1 MAAPAPTM
9 KAPKSGVTV
18 RMYRQGLG
26 DCFLLAFPPS
36 RGSRTRFMLIDCG
49 VLLGTPGGDG
59 RVREVAG
66 HILKSTGGR
75 VDVLVATHEH
85 WDHLSGFE
93 QARDLFDK
101 LKIGE
106 VWVAWTE
113 DLQDEVSRSLR
124 RERAAALRA
133 LTATV
138 THLRA
143 NGDAGDAGDAR
154 AIESTRKADGLASV
168 LGFFGDLGAD
178 GKPSGIERA
187 MDYVVGRG
195 KPPRYR
201 TPGEGPL
208 SVPGAAGVRVY
219 VLGPPKDLGFLK
231 RSDPRKAEAYEARLA
246 LDEKTAFVSAVLQAQ
261 DKAGEL
267 GDRGMSPEEKAV
279 ARLAFPFDKAFRVKT
294 EDAKQDPF
302 FQELYYGLP
311 DQGAPGQSSE
321 KALKWRRIES
331 DWLGSAGSLALKLDS
346 DTNNTS
352 LALAIELVP
361 SGKVLL
367 FPGDA
372 QAGNWNSWHELK
384 WPRKGDPD
392 HPVTAADLMSRTVL
406 YKVGHHA
413 SHNATLRDKGLELMG
428 DPDLVAMIP
437 VDETMAHKPKGGSP
451 KGWDM
456 PFPPLLKRLK
466 EKTNG
471 RVLRVDQGLPK
482 RPSKVPAGEWK
493 RFTNCC
499 DENELYID
507 FTVEGKPRPE

>member
-1 MAAPAPTM
+1 MADPTPTM

-36 RGSRTRFMLIDCG
+36 RGSRPRFMLIDCG
-49 VLLGTPGGDG
+49 VLLGTPGGAE
-59 RVREVAG
+59 RVRAVVA
-66 HILKSTGGR
+66 HILQSTGGR
-75 VDVLVATHEH
+75 IDVLVATHEH

-93 QARDLFDK
+93 QARDLFDQ

-113 DLQDEVSRSLR
+113 DPEDPVSRSLR
-124 RERAAALRA
+124 RDRANALRA

-138 THLRA
+138 ARLRES
-143 NGDAGDAGDAR
+143 GDEDALR
-154 AIESTRKADGLASV
+154 RADGMSSV
-168 LGFFGDLGAD
+168 LGFFGDPSSLGAA
-178 GKPSGIERA
+178 GKPSGIEQA
-187 MDYVVGRG
+187 MDYAVGRG

-208 SVPGAAGVRVY
+208 PIPGAAGARVY
-219 VLGPPKDLGFLK
+219 VLGPPKDLDFLK
-231 RSDPRKAEAYEARLA
+231 RSDPRSGEAYEARLA
-246 LDEKTAFVSAVLQAQ
+246 LDEKAAFVSAVLHAQ
-261 DKAGEL
+261 ERRGER
-267 GDRGMSPEEKAV
+267 DMSPEEKA
-279 ARLAFPFDKAFRVKT
+279 AAKLAFPFDKVFRVAP
-294 EDAKQDPF
+294 EDAKKDGF
-302 FQELYYGLP
+302 FQELYYGF
-311 DQGAPGQSSE
+311 PGPATGPGHPTE
-321 KALKWRRIES
+321 EDLEWRRIDT
-331 DWLGSAGSLALKLDS
+331 DWMGSAGSLALKLDS

-372 QAGNWNSWHELK
+372 QAGNWNSWHKLE
-384 WPRKGDPD
+384 WPRQGSAGGSKD
-392 HPVTAADLMSRTVL
+392 PVTIADLLNRTVL

-413 SHNATLRDKGLELMG
+413 SHNATLREKGLEMMAH
-428 DPDLVAMIP
+428 PDLVAMIP
-437 VDETMAHKPKGGSP
+437 VDEQMAHKPKGGSP

-456 PFPPLLKRLK
+456 PFPPLLKRLE

-471 RVLRVDQGLPK
+471 RVLRVDRGLPE

-493 RFTNCC
+493 GFASRCAE
-499 DENELYID
+499 DDLYLD
-507 FTVEGKPRPE
+507 FTVEG

>member
-1 MAAPAPTM
+1 MATPAPTM
-9 KAPKSGVTV
+9 KAPDSGVTV

-36 RGSRTRFMLIDCG
+36 RGSRPRFMLIDCG

-66 HILKSTGGR
+66 HILESTGGQI
-75 VDVLVATHEH
+75 DVLVATHEH

-93 QARDLFDK
+93 QARDLFDQ

-113 DLQDEVSRSLR
+113 DPEDPVSRSLR

-138 THLRA
+138 SHLRM
-143 NGDAGDAGDAR
+143 NGDAGD
-154 AIESTRKADGLASV
+154 IESARKADSIAPV
-168 LGFFGDLGAD
+168 LGFFGDLGVD

-201 TPGEGPL
+201 APGEGPF

-219 VLGPPKDLGFLK
+219 VLGPPKDLDFLK
-231 RSDPRKAEAYEARLA
+231 RSDPRKGEAYEARLA
-246 LDEKTAFVSAVLQAQ
+246 LDEKTAFVSAVLHAQ
-261 DKAGEL
+261 EKTGE
-267 GDRGMSPEEKAV
+267 RPMSPEEQEV
-279 ARLAFPFDKAFRVKT
+279 ARLAFPFDKVFRVDPK
-294 EDAKQDPF
+294 DARQDPF
-302 FQELYYGLP
+302 FQELYYG
-311 DQGAPGQSSE
+311 ASGQPSE
-321 KALKWRRIES
+321 KDREWRRIES
-331 DWLGSAGSLALKLDS
+331 DWMGSAGSLALKLDS

-372 QAGNWNSWHELK
+372 QAGNWNSWHKLE
-384 WPRKGDPD
+384 WPGEDKD
-392 HPVTAADLMSRTVL
+392 HLLTIKDLLSRTVL

-413 SHNATLRDKGLELMG
+413 SHNATLRDKGLELMAH
-428 DPDLVAMIP
+428 PDLVALIP
-437 VDETMAHKPKGGSP
+437 VDEKMAHKPKGGSP

-471 RVLRVDQGLPK
+471 RVLRVDEGLPE
-482 RPSKVPAGEWK
+482 RPSKVPSGEWK
-493 RFTNCC
+493 RFTSCC
-499 DENELYID
+499 VEDDLYLD
-507 FTVEGKPRPE
+507 FTVEG

>member
-1 MAAPAPTM
+1 MAAPTPTM
-9 KAPKSGVTV
+9 KAPESGVTV

-36 RGSRTRFMLIDCG
+36 RGSRPRFMLIDCG
-49 VLLGTPGGDG
+49 VLLGTPEGND
-59 RVREVAG
+59 RVREVAA
-66 HILKSTGGR
+66 HILESTGGQ

-93 QARDLFDK
+93 QARDLFEK

-113 DLQDEVSRSLR
+113 DPEDPVSRSLR
-124 RERAAALRA
+124 RDRAAALRA

-143 NGDAGDAGDAR
+143 SGDDD
-154 AIESTRKADGLASV
+154 SVRKADGIDSV
-168 LGFFGDLGAD
+168 LGFFGDLSGGLGVA
-178 GKPSGIERA
+178 GKPSGIEAA

-219 VLGPPKDLGFLK
+219 VLGPPKDLDFLK
-231 RSDPRKAEAYEARLA
+231 RSDPRKGEAYEARLA
-246 LDEKTAFVSAVLQAQ
+246 LDEKTAFVSAVLHAQ
-261 DKAGEL
+261 EKAGEL
-267 GDRGMSPEEKAV
+267 GDRGMSPEEKEV
-279 ARLAFPFDKAFRVKT
+279 NRLAFPFDKVYRVDPDK
-294 EDAKQDPF
+294 EAKQDPF
-302 FQELYYGLP
+302 FQELYYGV
-311 DQGAPGQSSE
+311 AGQPSE
-321 KALKWRRIES
+321 KALEWRRIES

-372 QAGNWNSWHELK
+372 QAGNWNSWHKLE

-413 SHNATLRDKGLELMG
+413 SHNATLRDKGLELMV
-428 DPDLVAMIP
+428 DPDLVVMIP

-471 RVLRVDQGLPK
+471 RVLRVDEGLPK
-482 RPSKVPAGEWK
+482 RPAKVPAGEWK
-493 RFTNCC
+493 RFAACC
-499 DENELYID
+499 VEDDLYLD
-507 FTVEGKPRPE
+507 FTVEGKPQPE

>member
-1 MAAPAPTM
+1 MADPTPTM

-26 DCFLLAFPPS
+26 DCFLLAFPAS
-36 RGSRTRFMLIDCG
+36 RGSRPRFMLIDCG
-49 VLLGTPGGDG
+49 VLLGTPGGAE
-59 RVREVAG
+59 RVRAVVA
-66 HILKSTGGR
+66 HILESTGGR
-75 VDVLVATHEH
+75 IDVLVATHEH

-93 QARDLFDK
+93 QARDLFDR

-113 DLQDEVSRSLR
+113 DPEDPVSRSLR
-124 RERAAALRA
+124 RDRANALRA

-138 THLRA
+138 AHLRES
-143 NGDAGDAGDAR
+143 GDKDALR
-154 AIESTRKADGLASV
+154 RADGMSSV
-168 LGFFGDLGAD
+168 LGFFGDPSGLGVA
-178 GKPSGIERA
+178 GKPGGIEQA
-187 MDYVVGRG
+187 MDYAVGRG

-208 SVPGAAGVRVY
+208 PIPGAAGARVY
-219 VLGPPKDLGFLK
+219 VLGPPKDLDFLK
-231 RSDPRKAEAYEARLA
+231 RSDPRSGEAYEARLA
-246 LDEKTAFVSAVLQAQ
+246 LDEKAAFVSAVLHAQ
-261 DKAGEL
+261 EKAGE
-267 GDRGMSPEEKAV
+267 RPMSPEEKA
-279 ARLAFPFDKAFRVKT
+279 AAKLAFPFDKVFRVAPEAAKK
-294 EDAKQDPF
+294 DAF
-302 FQELYYGLP
+302 FQELYYGF
-311 DQGAPGQSSE
+311 PG
-321 KALKWRRIES
+321 KASDNRLTEEDLEWRRIDT

-372 QAGNWNSWHELK
+372 QAGNWNSWHKLE
-384 WPRKGDPD
+384 WQRKGGDTGDPKD
-392 HPVTAADLMSRTVL
+392 PVTAADLLSRTVL

-413 SHNATLRDKGLELMG
+413 SHNATLREKGLEMMAH
-428 DPDLVAMIP
+428 PDLVALIP
-437 VDETMAHKPKGGSP
+437 VDEQMAHKPKGGSP

-456 PFPPLLKRLK
+456 PFPPLLKRLE

-471 RVLRVDQGLPK
+471 RVLRVDRGLPK

-493 RFTNCC
+493 GFASRCVE
-499 DENELYID
+499 DDLYLDI
-507 FTVEGKPRPE
+507 TVEG

>member
-1 MAAPAPTM
+1 MATPTPMM
-9 KAPKSGVTV
+9 KAPGSGVRV

-36 RGSRTRFMLIDCG
+36 RGSRPRFMLIDCG
-49 VLLGTPGGDG
+49 VLLGTPGGDE
-59 RVREVAG
+59 RIREVAG
-66 HILKSTGGR
+66 HILKSTGGQI
-75 VDVLVATHEH
+75 DVLVATHQH

-93 QARDLFDK
+93 QARDLFDQ

-113 DLQDEVSRSLR
+113 DPEDSVSRSLR
-124 RERAAALRA
+124 RERVAVLRA

-138 THLRA
+138 SRLRM
-143 NGDAGDAGDAR
+143 NGEE
-154 AIESTRKADGLASV
+154 ESVRKADGLASV

-187 MDYVVGRG
+187 MSYVIGRG

-219 VLGPPKDLGFLK
+219 VLGPPKGLDFLK
-231 RSDPRKAEAYEARLA
+231 HSSPRRGEAYEARLA
-246 LDEKTAFVSAVLQAQ
+246 LDEETAFVSAILHSQ
-261 DKAGEL
+261 DKADKL
-267 GDRGMSPEEKAV
+267 SMSLEEKQV
-279 ARLAFPFDKAFRVKT
+279 ARLAFPFKKAFRVDPK
-294 EDAKQDPF
+294 DAQQDPF
-302 FQELYYGLP
+302 FQELYYGF
-311 DQGAPGQSSE
+311 PGGGVAGEPSE
-321 KALKWRRIES
+321 RDLEWRRIDL
-331 DWLGSAGSLALKLDS
+331 DWMGAATNLALKLDS

-352 LALAIELVP
+352 LALAIELVH

-372 QAGNWNSWHELK
+372 QAGNWNSWYPLE
-384 WPRKGDPD
+384 WPGRDEG
-392 HPVTAADLMSRTVL
+392 HLLTVTDLLARTVL

-413 SHNATLRDKGLELMG
+413 SHNATLRENGLELMSH
-428 DPDLVAMIP
+428 PDLVALIP
-437 VDETMAHKPKGGSP
+437 VDEKMAHKPKGGSP

-456 PFPPLLKRLK
+456 PFPPLLRRLK

-471 RVLRVDQGLPK
+471 RVLRVDKGMPK
-482 RPSKVPAGEWK
+482 RPSRVPSGEWK
-493 RFTNCC
+493 RFTDCC
-499 DENELYID
+499 EERELYID
-507 FTVEGKPRPE
+507 FTVEG

>member
-36 RGSRTRFMLIDCG
+36 RGSRPRFMLIDCG

-93 QARDLFDK
+93 QARDLFEK

-113 DLQDEVSRSLR
+113 DPEDPVSRSLR
-124 RERAAALRA
+124 RDRAAALRA

-143 NGDAGDAGDAR
+143 SGAAGDG
-154 AIESTRKADGLASV
+154 ESTRKADGLDSV
-168 LGFFGDLGAD
+168 LGFFGDLGVD

-187 MDYVVGRG
+187 MDYVVSRG

-219 VLGPPKDLGFLK
+219 VLGPPKGLGFLK
-231 RSDPRKAEAYEARLA
+231 RSDPRKGEAYEARLA
-246 LDEKTAFVSAVLQAQ
+246 LDEKTAFVSAVLHAQ
-261 DKAGEL
+261 EKAG
-267 GDRGMSPEEKAV
+267 DRPMSPEEKEV
-279 ARLAFPFDKAFRVKT
+279 VRLAFPFDKVFRVDPKA
-294 EDAKQDPF
+294 AKQDAF
-302 FQELYYGLP
+302 FQDLYYGVAGEP
-311 DQGAPGQSSE
+311 SE
-321 KALKWRRIES
+321 KDLEWRRIES
-331 DWLGSAGSLALKLDS
+331 DWMGSAGSLALKLDS

-372 QAGNWNSWHELK
+372 QAGNWNSWQELE

-392 HPVTAADLMSRTVL
+392 RPITATDLMSRTVL

-437 VDETMAHKPKGGSP
+437 VDEKMAHKPKGGSP

-482 RPSKVPAGEWK
+482 RPSRVPAGEWK
-493 RFTNCC
+493 RFTDCC
-499 DENELYID
+499 EENELYVD
-507 FTVEGKPRPE
+507 FTVEGEPRPE

>member
-1 MAAPAPTM
+1 MATPAPTM
-9 KAPKSGVTV
+9 KAPESGVTV

-26 DCFLLAFPPS
+26 DCFLLAFPPTGGKT
-36 RGSRTRFMLIDCG
+36 RGKRPCFMLIDCG
-49 VLLGTPGGDG
+49 VLLGTPGGDD
-59 RVREVAG
+59 RVREVAA
-66 HILKSTGGR
+66 HILESTGGR
-75 VDVLVATHEH
+75 IDVLVATHEH

-113 DLQDEVSRSLR
+113 DPEDPVSRSLR

-138 THLRA
+138 SHLRA
-143 NGDAGDAGDAR
+143 SGDGDA
-154 AIESTRKADGLASV
+154 IQKADGLDSV
-168 LGFFGDLGAD
+168 LGFFGVLGAD
-178 GKPSGIERA
+178 GRPSGIERA
-187 MDYVVGRG
+187 MDYVVARG

-208 SVPGAAGVRVY
+208 RIPGVAGARVY
-219 VLGPPKDLGFLK
+219 VLGPPKDLDFLK
-231 RSDPRKAEAYEARLA
+231 RSDPRKGEAYEARLA
-246 LDEKTAFVSAVLQAQ
+246 LDEKTAFVSAMLHAQ
-261 DKAGEL
+261 DKAKE
-267 GDRGMSPEEKAV
+267 RPMSPEEKEV
-279 ARLAFPFDKAFRVKT
+279 ARLAFPFDKVFRVAPEK
-294 EDAKQDPF
+294 AKEDPF
-302 FQELYYGLP
+302 FQNLYYGFPGESTP
-311 DQGAPGQSSE
+311 DQPSE
-321 KALKWRRIES
+321 KDLEWRRIDS
-331 DWLGSAGSLALKLDS
+331 DWMGSAGSLALKLDS

-372 QAGNWNSWHELK
+372 QAGNWNSWHKLQ
-384 WPRKGDPD
+384 WPGEDKD
-392 HPVTAADLMSRTVL
+392 HPLTIADLMSRTVL

-413 SHNATLRDKGLELMG
+413 SHNATLREKGLELMV

-437 VDETMAHKPKGGSP
+437 VDEEMAHKPKGGSP

-482 RPSKVPAGEWK
+482 RPAKVPAGEWK
-493 RFTNCC
+493 RFTDCC
-499 DENELYID
+499 VEEELYVD
-507 FTVEGKPRPE
+507 FTVSGEPRPE

>member
-1 MAAPAPTM
+1 MATPVPTM
-9 KAPKSGVTV
+9 EAPESGVTV

-26 DCFLLAFPPS
+26 DCFLLAFPS
-36 RGSRTRFMLIDCG
+36 TGGKTRGKRPCFMLIDCG
-49 VLLGTPGGDG
+49 VLLGTPGGDD
-59 RVREVAG
+59 RVREVAA
-66 HILKSTGGR
+66 HILESTGGR
-75 VDVLVATHEH
+75 IDVLVATHEH

-113 DLQDEVSRSLR
+113 DPEDPVSRSLR

-138 THLRA
+138 SHLRA
-143 NGDAGDAGDAR
+143 SGNAGDVEA
-154 AIESTRKADGLASV
+154 TRKADGLDSV
-168 LGFFGDLGAD
+168 LGFFGVLGAD
-178 GKPSGIERA
+178 GRPSGIEAA

-208 SVPGAAGVRVY
+208 SVPGATGVRVY
-219 VLGPPKDLGFLK
+219 VLGPPKDLDFLK
-231 RSDPRKAEAYEARLA
+231 RSDPRKGEAYEARLA
-246 LDEKTAFVSAVLQAQ
+246 LDEKTAFVSAVLHAQ
-261 DKAGEL
+261 EKAGEL
-267 GDRGMSPEEKAV
+267 GDRGMSPEEKDLV
-279 ARLAFPFDKAFRVKT
+279 RLSFPFDKVFRVAP
-294 EDAKQDPF
+294 EDAKKDPF
-302 FQELYYGLP
+302 FQDLYYGV
-311 DQGAPGQSSE
+311 AGQPSE
-321 KALKWRRIES
+321 RDLEWRRIDA
-331 DWLGSAGSLALKLDS
+331 DWLGSAGGLALKLDS

-372 QAGNWNSWHELK
+372 QAGNWNSWHKLK
-384 WPRKGDPD
+384 WPRKGERKR
-392 HPVTAADLMSRTVL
+392 PVTAADLMSRTVL

-413 SHNATLRDKGLELMG
+413 SHNATLREKGLELMV

-437 VDETMAHKPKGGSP
+437 VDEKMAHKPKGGSP

-482 RPSKVPAGEWK
+482 RPSKVTAGEWK
-493 RFTNCC
+493 RFTDCC
-499 DENELYID
+499 EENELYID
-507 FTVEGKPRPE
+507 FTVNGEPRPE